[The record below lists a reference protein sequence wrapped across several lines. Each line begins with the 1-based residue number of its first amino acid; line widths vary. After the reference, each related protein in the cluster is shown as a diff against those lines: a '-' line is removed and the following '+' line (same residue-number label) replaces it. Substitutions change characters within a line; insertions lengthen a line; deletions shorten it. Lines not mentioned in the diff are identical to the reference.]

1 MFMTNSSAYSEN
13 DRLYGRRLLREIRHL
28 LQVRGEE
35 RGREERGERGEERRG
50 ERRAGRG
57 IRGERSGEGRR
68 IMN

>member
-1 MFMTNSSAYSEN
+1 MTNSSAYSGN

-35 RGREERGERGEERRG
+35 RRGGEGERGEGRERRG

-57 IRGERSGEGRR
+57 IRGEMRGEGRR